1 MHYSGWPGLAIF
13 ALICSRYISRSYA
26 SSLLKSYRSRSFFT
40 HSSYDFLG
48 QPFFLFPV
56 ISSSITLRIWEL
68 MSRQIIMTMSP
79 QTTLHYHIHD
89 LHNTQITPKNISRHP
104 TDQSHP
110 KHHHDHTTLHPTQ
123 PCLIRNSNFPCFKT
137 LQQNWSNATLIDL
150 LPLLQR

>member
-1 MHYSGWPGLAIF
+1 MHYSGWPGSAIF

-26 SSLLKSYRSRSFFT
+26 SSPQVISFQIL
-40 HSSYDFLG
+40 LG
-48 QPFFLFPV
+48 QPFFLFLV
-56 ISSSITLRIWEL
+56 ISSSINLLIWEL

-79 QTTLHYHIHD
+79 QTTLHYHIHN
-89 LHNTQITPKNISRHP
+89 LHNTQIIPKNISRHP

-110 KHHHDHTTLHPTQ
+110 KHHHDHKTLHPTQ

-137 LQQNWSNATLIDL
+137 VQQNWSNATLIDL